1 MNRLISLLLTWLAL
15 TVSAQTTTYEA
26 VVIDAHTHQP
36 LPYASI
42 FISRTNSTITNAEGG
57 FSIACQP
64 SDVLQISYVGYKATS
79 VVADKMGSQVKL
91 SPIVA
96 MLSELTVRPN
106 SSFLKRAIT
115 LTELQLKK
123 NRKKKANFFYRQTAY
138 ADSTCYEFME
148 AFLKGQSAVWLR
160 NLALNKGRFAGI
172 QPDSINYYSY
182 YANFFSSSQ
191 IPVTTQPGMK
201 AQPDDRYPL
210 TKFCEEHYD
219 ISYKLIADEEDSLMA
234 VHFAPKPT
242 NKVILDAT
250 LYFDPATYMLRK
262 MEGQE
267 LNLIVM
273 HKKEREDRKKEELNK
288 FFGQESY
295 DDIIETELHFVVN
308 MSEDREFLEVQ
319 SVIIDEL
326 HQLYGKTI
334 KTHSLLFNIGDRQ
347 ISGGKQLAADDNLH
361 DIIEDQGYDKQFWT
375 DNEIVLCTPIE
386 KQVLGLFESRR
397 LFGVF

>member
-1 MNRLISLLLTWLAL
+1 M
-15 TVSAQTTTYEA
+15 
-26 VVIDAHTHQP
+26 
-36 LPYASI
+36 
-42 FISRTNSTITNAEGG
+42 
-57 FSIACQP
+57 
-64 SDVLQISYVGYKATS
+64 
-79 VVADKMGSQVKL
+79 
-91 SPIVA
+91 
-96 MLSELTVRPN
+96 
-106 SSFLKRAIT
+106 
-115 LTELQLKK
+115 
-123 NRKKKANFFYRQTAY
+123 
-138 ADSTCYEFME
+138 
-148 AFLKGQSAVWLR
+148 
-160 NLALNKGRFAGI
+160 
-172 QPDSINYYSY
+172 
-182 YANFFSSSQ
+182 
-191 IPVTTQPGMK
+191 
-201 AQPDDRYPL
+201 
-210 TKFCEEHYD
+210 
-219 ISYKLIADEEDSLMA
+219 
-234 VHFAPKPT
+234 
-242 NKVILDAT
+242 
-250 LYFDPATYMLRK
+250 
-262 MEGQE
+262 
-267 LNLIVM
+267 IVM